1 MFTQTYVIIWH
12 HRAPKTPQIMAYWC
26 HIKQKLSARLQC
38 SMCIRIGDTI
48 VLHYG
53 CLHGYGI
60 IGLGQQYLN
69 QITWHHPQLK
79 GDLVIIHKINK
90 TLGKHCNTIFQSILT
105 TFSSH
110 DLTKKCKK
118 PGHQAIRLQNQID
131 LICGLKISWK
141 SLYSLVYNSAHTVMK
156 FCVMWD
162 GLSLLHVT

>member
-1 MFTQTYVIIWH
+1 MFYVHSHWRYHGLALRLSSWIWH
-12 HRAPKTPQIMAYWC
+12 RRSGSTISQSDYMMAP
-26 HIKQKLSARLQC
+26 
-38 SMCIRIGDTI
+38 
-48 VLHYG
+48 
-53 CLHGYGI
+53 
-60 IGLGQQYLN
+60 
-69 QITWHHPQLK
+69 PQLK
-79 GDLVIIHKINK
+79 GGLVIIHKINK
-90 TLGKHCNTIFQSILT
+90 TLGKHCNTIFRSILT

-141 SLYSLVYNSAHTVMK
+141 SLYSLVYNSVHTVMK